1 MIGRKLARPRQR
13 RRPLSQ
19 RQGDEE
25 EDRRCTMRSTS
36 PSSWRCKTTTMAS
49 VLFLVTLLWLPQP
62 GTAEWPNGEPPRLQP
77 TACIERGSE
86 LLNAIR
92 DYYGGRFSYEHEVGS
107 SAARTYGWPIDSW
120 CVSSDVEDKLMRD
133 ESPLNEHLS
142 AAVHNTIALHDDDEF
157 VTPDANQLISDW
169 SLSFA
174 GQTCLDLCFALND
187 GSSFSATTNSF
198 PSDKENVTNY
208 DTKGGEEKQDQGLL
222 GDSASDSYEDAIN
235 NTEYQESPHSS
246 SQSSGSR
253 NTTTTGMLFRL
264 IPMKLVCVLSLMC
277 LVLGVRQM
285 FLSAEDGNGYCCC
298 CKLGC
303 SLFGFLGSGGYAT
316 YEGIDP
322 SDVEDH
328 QKSVE
333 FELLQLA
340 ASGDVDVDVE
350 AHVVIS

>member
-1 MIGRKLARPRQR
+1 
-13 RRPLSQ
+13 
-19 RQGDEE
+19 
-25 EDRRCTMRSTS
+25 
-36 PSSWRCKTTTMAS
+36 MAS

-62 GTAEWPNGEPPRLQP
+62 GTAEQPTGEEPPRLRP
-77 TACIERGSE
+77 TACIETGSE

-92 DYYGGRFSYEHEVGS
+92 DFYGDGLSHDHEYGS
-107 SAARTYGWPIDSW
+107 SAAQTYGWPIDSW
-120 CVSSDVEDKLMRD
+120 CVSSDVEDKLLRE
-133 ESPLNEHLS
+133 ESPLNEQLS
-142 AAVHNTIALHDDDEF
+142 VSVHNVIAIHDDDEF
-157 VTPDANQLISDW
+157 DAPAANDLISDW
-169 SLSFA
+169 TVSFS

-187 GSSFSATTNSF
+187 GSSFSASTNSF
-198 PSDKENVTNY
+198 PSDEENVTNYY
-208 DTKGGEEKQDQGLL
+208 DTKGGEENQDQGLL
-222 GDSASDSYEDAIN
+222 GDSASDPYEDATL
-235 NTEYQESPHSS
+235 NTEYQKS

-285 FLSAEDGNGYCCC
+285 LLSAEDGNGYCCC

-303 SLFGFLGSGGYAT
+303 SLFGGFGSGGYAT

-340 ASGDVDVDVE
+340 ASGDLDADVE
-350 AHVVIS
+350 ADVVIS